1 MPAASTI
8 VLNDG
13 TNDRNFV
20 PVAVSAEKSVFTSR
34 HATTSAGCPVLVL
47 GFDGAKPARATNK
60 VSVRLNSPKEYTDS
74 DTGLT
79 LVQSTARAHLE
90 VVVPDDWTSAE
101 RVAFWN
107 SFQAA
112 IANAVVSGY
121 VDSLEPVW

>member
-13 TNDRNFV
+13 TNNRDFV

-47 GFDGAKPARATNK
+47 GFDGAKPNRETNK
-60 VSVRLNSPKEYTDS
+60 CSIRYNQPKEYTDS

-79 LVQSTARAHLE
+79 LVKSTARVDTTIIL
-90 VVVPDDWTSAE
+90 PDDWSTAE
-101 RVAFWN
+101 RTAFWN
-107 SFQAA
+107 TYQAA